1 MAPLISLRWVRN
13 TLSVFSNH
21 KVTGIY
27 KVLSHSLSV
36 SWSGCNGLLFLFS
49 WAVSLRSDATS
60 SMNESGVSMWFLL
73 YIDFCWPLIGLLPAW
88 SALVTDLTEDWW
100 ESIRTVTLT
109 SMDVGEQLHIW
120 RLPYLSASPAPSVVF
135 YSTLQVCVLL
145 CFGALALSL
154 FILWWCFPFIFRL
167 FAVTLKGVPEVGLLT
182 YL

>member
-13 TLSVFSNH
+13 TLSIFSNH

-60 SMNESGVSMWFLL
+60 SMNESGVSLWFLL
-73 YIDFCWPLIGLLPAW
+73 YIDFCWPLIGLLLAW
-88 SALVTDLTEDWW
+88 SALVIDLIEDWW

-109 SMDVGEQLHIW
+109 FMDIGEELQIW
-120 RLPYLSASPAPSVVF
+120 RP
-135 YSTLQVCVLL
+135 
-145 CFGALALSL
+145 ALSL
-154 FILWWCFPFIFRL
+154 SVSRIFSCVLQYSAGMHPFVLWEISSGLGVTNFRPL
-167 FAVTLKGVPEVGLLT
+167 R
-182 YL
+182 